1 MTTSF
6 CCEAAQVLGVPESKI
21 ASWGGEL
28 PGFGPVAVARVMTRR
43 EEWRMRKH
51 GTLKPRPME
60 RGLENGK

>member
-1 MTTSF
+1 MTTTFRS
-6 CCEAAQVLGVPESKI
+6 EAAQVMGVPIDKI

-43 EEWRMRKH
+43 EEWRMRKL

-60 RGLENGK
+60 RRLENGK